1 MYSQQEV
8 YRQQILSRLQ
18 MWERELRELRN
29 GIQKLDGDVR
39 SRCEAWLMEV
49 EARNRDVFNCYADLL
64 AAEKN
69 HWDEKRA
76 ALDAAAAQMETK
88 IMDYVL
94 RAA

>member
-18 MWERELRELRN
+18 IWERELVQLRS
-29 GIQKLDGDVR
+29 GIGKLDGDVR
-39 SRCEAWLMEV
+39 SRCEAWLLEV
-49 EARNRDVFNCYADLL
+49 EVRNRDVFNCYADLL
-64 AAEKN
+64 AAEGN
-69 HWDEKRA
+69 HWDEKRV
-76 ALDAAAAQMETK
+76 ALDAAADQMELT